1 MEKSIDH
8 IRKWKS
14 KNCVFETTLNCA
26 VNGRFQQYLDI
37 LCMDLG
43 VSPYRKMPNFLAEI
57 LAPYGAADYREVQ
70 REVDKARAR
79 GKKPRHV
86 MLLDT

>member
-1 MEKSIDH
+1 
-8 IRKWKS
+8 
-14 KNCVFETTLNCA
+14 
-26 VNGRFQQYLDI
+26 
-37 LCMDLG
+37 MDLG

-70 REVDKARAR
+70 REVDKARAK